1 MNTIHGYYWDRSV
14 QLDGRCPLIYGY
26 EEMGAN
32 WIWETGFVGQKR
44 TGVSMSLKC
53 GPRFPLPSIVLLMK
67 SVM

>member
-1 MNTIHGYYWDRSV
+1 MDIKYWDRSV
-14 QLDGRCPLIYGY
+14 QLDGRCPLIIIYGY
-26 EEMGAN
+26 EEMGTN
-32 WIWETGFVGQKR
+32 RIWDTGLVGQKR